1 MKTFLINKSSSPGV
15 AGASCRELKG
25 ASAASRPPSPAAAHH
40 PDIQPRWR
48 TPASPTTCVRA
59 PARGRPCSFCP
70 VAPLRVFFSAR
81 VATRAGATRADRLA
95 YSSRVRAYAGAGA
108 VRAPARR
115 AHRRERG
122 EDAPTTPSTARVR
135 ASLALNPLR
144 LGRRGRRGP
153 GRARQAPPPRGAA
166 RPERHPGA
174 TGARVPHGASP
185 PQGRQLRRAR
195 RPRPTV
201 GWRACGGDRRP
212 GYRAGEPRVEYD
224 ERLGRAQ
231 PRDPQRGAY
240 AIPPRVV
247 SPFPRTTTTPQTT
260 RVRDALATTR
270 APWTRRVHSAVR
282 FLFAQELDTDQPAWI
297 EADRDACETRRT
309 HEAKASALRTWPPRQ
324 RPRPPPPRRRWPRR
338 PRPLT

>member
-1 MKTFLINKSSSPGV
+1 MAD
-15 AGASCRELKG
+15 AGEPNDVRAR
-25 ASAASRPPSPAAAHH
+25 PSPARWAA
-40 PDIQPRWR
+40 
-48 TPASPTTCVRA
+48 
-59 PARGRPCSFCP
+59 
-70 VAPLRVFFSAR
+70 VFFLSSRATTSLFFFGSPAR

-201 GWRACGGDRRP
+201 VQASPSRRPRGRALPRCDRRP
-212 GYRAGEPRVEYD
+212 GYRAGEPRVEVH

-247 SPFPRTTTTPQTT
+247 SPFPRTTTTPQTHSCA
-260 RVRDALATTR
+260 RFARD
-270 APWTRRVHSAVR
+270 
-282 FLFAQELDTDQPAWI
+282 
-297 EADRDACETRRT
+297 DAR
-309 HEAKASALRTWPPRQ
+309 S
-324 RPRPPPPRRRWPRR
+324 
-338 PRPLT
+338 

>member
-1 MKTFLINKSSSPGV
+1 MRRAASSKK
-15 AGASCRELKG
+15 R
-25 ASAASRPPSPAAAHH
+25 AASRPPSPAAAHH
-40 PDIQPRWR
+40 PAVQPRWR

-59 PARGRPCSFCP
+59 PPPRAGRPCSFCP
-70 VAPLRVFFSAR
+70 VAPLRVFFLFGSPAR

-122 EDAPTTPSTARVR
+122 EDAPPTPSTARVR

-153 GRARQAPPPRGAA
+153 GRARHAPPPRGAA

-201 GWRACGGDRRP
+201 VQASPSRRPRGRALPRCDRRP
-212 GYRAGEPRVEYD
+212 GYRAGEPRVEVH

-247 SPFPRTTTTPQTT
+247 SPFPRTTTTPQTHSCA
-260 RVRDALATTR
+260 RFARD
-270 APWTRRVHSAVR
+270 
-282 FLFAQELDTDQPAWI
+282 
-297 EADRDACETRRT
+297 DAR
-309 HEAKASALRTWPPRQ
+309 S
-324 RPRPPPPRRRWPRR
+324 
-338 PRPLT
+338 